1 MIFPRSTCS
10 RIEWYL
16 ISICR
21 ERLLDIGFV
30 AILIAGWLSSKVM
43 VGFVTGM
50 PMSRATLRAYS
61 ASRDIMLSCMYSD
74 SAEDSV
80 TVGWRLQCQNHTAA
94 PLNRQHPPPT
104 DRRSVCVPPQLASE
118 NMRSS
123 CSSAGFCGQLYV
135 SANVFVAWR

>member
-10 RIEWYL
+10 RMEWYL

-30 AILIAGWLSSKVM
+30 AILIAGWLSSEVMM

-61 ASRDIMLSCMYSD
+61 ASRDVMLSCMYSD

-80 TVGWRLQCQNHTAA
+80 MVGWRLQSQNTAA
-94 PLNRQHPPPT
+94 PLNI
-104 DRRSVCVPPQLASE
+104 
-118 NMRSS
+118 
-123 CSSAGFCGQLYV
+123 
-135 SANVFVAWR
+135 